1 MKTKLDE
8 LNEEYQSRNDYE
20 HDELMT
26 KSFEAEI
33 TKLKGEIEHLK
44 TATINIDGNETKKEN
59 ECEQPTSINNISQK
73 LLDTKN
79 EEIDDLHAEL
89 ARLQQ
94 EANEK
99 VAQLEQALIDLAKQK
114 ELVLELNLK
123 LEEKI
128 NSNES
133 LQKRLDTLVLE
144 KDTTFDQIRQL
155 EEKFD
160 LIKSENEKLSSDLAQ
175 LNELNAEYKD
185 LLDQYDLK
193 MEELAKEND
202 GLKAEKS
209 RFNEHIEIKEKIIE
223 NLNAEI
229 NEMNQIKFDM
239 EKEQSEHSEAS
250 KTESIP
256 IETFNEQKV
265 LGKINFDLN
274 LIDRNCVF
282 IGI

>member
-1 MKTKLDE
+1 LKTKLDE

-44 TATINIDGNETKKEN
+44 TATISIDGNETKKEN

-79 EEIDDLHAEL
+79 EEIDDLHAEM

-144 KDTTFDQIRQL
+144 KDSTFDQIRQL
-155 EEKFD
+155 E

-175 LNELNAEYKD
+175 LNELNTEYKD

-193 MEELAKEND
+193 MEELTKEND
-202 GLKAEKS
+202 GLKAEKT
-209 RFNEHIEIKEKIIE
+209 RLNEHIEIKEKIIE

-256 IETFNEQKV
+256 IETFNEQRV
-265 LGKINFDLN
+265 LGKLNFKP
-274 LIDRNCVF
+274 
-282 IGI
+282 